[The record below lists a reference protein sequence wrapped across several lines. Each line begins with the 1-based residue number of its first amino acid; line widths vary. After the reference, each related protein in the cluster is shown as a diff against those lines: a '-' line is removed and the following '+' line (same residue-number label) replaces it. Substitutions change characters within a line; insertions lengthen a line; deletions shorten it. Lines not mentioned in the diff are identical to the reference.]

1 VTSGPSATPSADE
14 TVLRALLE
22 AATQA
27 TAAAAGW
34 LVAPDDDR
42 LHVLAATGEGTEELV
57 GRSVGTESGTAG
69 YVVASGQPL
78 ALASS
83 AGDPRLAE
91 GVAMLLGRAPQAV
104 LSVPCSTADAVL
116 GALEVVDK
124 AGGGRFTFDDVEL
137 VTLLAGIAA
146 AALTT
151 SAPALIAPRPTE
163 LAGDLQRL
171 AETDAVRY
179 AAVATAVNALLANG

>member
-1 VTSGPSATPSADE
+1 
-14 TVLRALLE
+14 VL
-22 AATQA
+22 
-27 TAAAAGW
+27 
-34 LVAPDDDR
+34 
-42 LHVLAATGEGTEELV
+42 H
-57 GRSVGTESGTAG
+57 GTESTA
-69 YVVASGQPL
+69 
-78 ALASS
+78 
-83 AGDPRLAE
+83 
-91 GVAMLLGRAPQAV
+91 
-104 LSVPCSTADAVL
+104 C